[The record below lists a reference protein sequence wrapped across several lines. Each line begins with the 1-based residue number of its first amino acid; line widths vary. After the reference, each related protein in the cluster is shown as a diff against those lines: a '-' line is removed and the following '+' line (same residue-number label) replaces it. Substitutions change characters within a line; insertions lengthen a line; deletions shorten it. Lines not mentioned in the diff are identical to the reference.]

1 MNVFGP
7 IPSRRL
13 GRSLG
18 INNIPFKHCSYSC
31 VYCQLG
37 RTDKMQIEREAFYS
51 PEEIFK
57 EAEIKIN
64 KLKEKKENI
73 DYITYVCDGEP
84 TLDKNLGI
92 EIEMLKSFGIKI
104 AVITNA
110 SLLWMDD
117 VKRDLLKAD
126 LVSVKLDSVT
136 ESVWKKIDRPNGK
149 LELNK
154 VLTGIKDFA
163 KIYKNELITETM
175 LVKDINDNKE
185 NISAIAD
192 FIKDINPLKAYVL
205 VPTRPPAEE
214 TVEPVDIKRITELN
228 YYISRCF
235 KGKTVCILAAEG
247 SDFTSTEDVEED
259 FLSIVAVHPMDV
271 DSTVN
276 FFENRGKSIDVVK
289 SLLELNK
296 IEELTYKGNRYFRK
310 VHN

>member
-31 VYCQLG
+31 IYCQLG
-37 RTDKMQIEREAFYS
+37 RTDKMQIEREEFYS

-73 DYITYVCDGEP
+73 DFITYVCDGEP

-92 EIEMLKSFGIKI
+92 EIELLKSFGIKV

-117 VKRDLLKAD
+117 VKQDLLKAD

-154 VLTGIKDFA
+154 VLKGIKDFA

-175 LVKDINDNKE
+175 LVKDLNDNKE

-205 VPTRPPAEE
+205 VPTRPPAEK
-214 TVEPVDIKRITELN
+214 TVEPAEIKRITELN
-228 YYISRCF
+228 YYISRYF
-235 KGKTVCILAAEG
+235 KGKTVCILSAEG
-247 SDFTSTEDVEED
+247 SDFSSAEDVEED
-259 FLSIVAVHPMDV
+259 FLSIVAVHPMDI
-271 DSTVN
+271 DSTTN
-276 FFENRGKSIDVVK
+276 FFESRGKSIDIVK
-289 SLLELNK
+289 GLVESNK
-296 IEELTYKGNRYFRK
+296 IEELTYNGNRYFRK
-310 VHN
+310 VHV